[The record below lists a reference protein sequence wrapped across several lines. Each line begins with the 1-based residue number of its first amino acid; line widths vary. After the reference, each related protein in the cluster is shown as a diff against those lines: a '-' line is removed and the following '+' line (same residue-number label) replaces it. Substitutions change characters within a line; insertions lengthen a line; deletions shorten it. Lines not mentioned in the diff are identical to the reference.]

1 MGLNQ
6 KQAVAVLYAV
16 SAILGLAAV
25 LLTSTGIVRII
36 VAVIAFAIAVC
47 VWLFVFRP
55 TNNIHP
61 LPHDKPAEESG
72 KDGEANE

>member
-1 MGLNQ
+1 M
-6 KQAVAVLYAV
+6 
-16 SAILGLAAV
+16 

-47 VWLFVFRP
+47 VWLFVFRHN
-55 TNNIHP
+55 NNIHP
-61 LPHDKPAEESG
+61 LPHEKPAEESG

>member
-1 MGLNQ
+1 M
-6 KQAVAVLYAV
+6 LYAV

-36 VAVIAFAIAVC
+36 VALIAFAIAVC
-47 VWLFVFRP
+47 VWLFVFRQN
-55 TNNIHP
+55 NNIHP
-61 LPHDKPAEESG
+61 LPHEKPADEEG